1 MAKKVDWIPKRDDD
15 FYNKQKSYLE
25 LVVANKLAWGI
36 PDTAIDPLLD
46 LQTEYVPLYET
57 VQDKKNRTGAD
68 VAAHRDCRKRY
79 QTALRAF
86 HKEWVVNNSKI
97 SVADKVILVGKERDT
112 EPSPGPVITDIPV
125 VALRAQGGAE
135 IEVRVQTTRDATRYS
150 MHPAANLIEYRFAIV
165 EPGDIPPVDAED
177 YPKKDVSSR
186 AKFIVK
192 LGTKN
197 TGKRFY
203 GLFRWVNTK
212 RPKQEGPWSEATSVV
227 IA

>member
-1 MAKKVDWIPKRDDD
+1 MAKRVDWIPTGNDN
-15 FYNKQKSYLE
+15 FYNKQRAYFDRI
-25 LVVANKLAWGI
+25 VANKVAWGI
-36 PDTAIDPLLD
+36 PDGAIAPLLA
-46 LQTEYVPLYET
+46 LQAEYEPLYWKI
-57 VQDKKNRTGAD
+57 QDKRARTSGD
-68 VAAHRDCRKRY
+68 VTAHRDCRERY
-79 QTALRAF
+79 EKAWRAF
-86 HKEWVVNNSKI
+86 HKERVAGNSLIPK
-97 SVADKVILVGKERDT
+97 SELSILVGKERDT

-135 IEVRVQTTRDATRYS
+135 IEVRCQTTKDATRYS

-186 AKFIVK
+186 AKFILK

-203 GLFRWVNTK
+203 GLFRWVNTH
-212 RPKQEGPWSEATSVV
+212 RPKQEGPWTEAISVV